1 MQQKM
6 KKILFTFIAV
16 LIYTITCY
24 AETDSAINKDVAT
37 IKKEMSALQDDSMLL
52 EKLSPDQI
60 MELKRQQMEVEKT
73 KIEANS
79 RNEMPLQGFHIFLIV
94 MTPFVFVIV
103 LIIIGSYSRNRDAQ
117 RRYELYQKSLE
128 LGQPLPEHFFE
139 EPKKQHPSSN
149 LKKGIIALAVG
160 LALVLSYLVIGNKF
174 ILVAGIIPAFVG
186 LGFLFVHYLEKPKD
200 NNSNEQGR

>member
-1 MQQKM
+1 M
-6 KKILFTFIAV
+6 KKILFTLIAV

-24 AETDSAINKDVAT
+24 AQTDRAIKKDVVI
-37 IKKEMSALQDDSMLL
+37 IKKEMPALQDDSMLL

-60 MELKRQQMEVEKT
+60 MELKRQQMEVEKA

-79 RNEMPLQGFHIFLIV
+79 RNEMPLQGFHIILIV
-94 MTPFVFVIV
+94 MTPFLFVIML
-103 LIIIGSYSRNRDAQ
+103 LIIGFYSRNRDAQ

-139 EPKKQHPSSN
+139 EPKKQQPSTN

-160 LALVLSYLVIGNKF
+160 LAIVISYWVIGNKF
-174 ILVAGIIPAFVG
+174 ILVGGIIPAFVG

-200 NNSNEQGR
+200 SNTDEQSR